1 MMPKRY
7 EFIARER
14 IRVVPKHDDK
24 LMVTL
29 RAQPVGPEARE
40 RDLQRDFQSPPSNA
54 REPQPGALSLG
65 SKRML

>member
-7 EFIARER
+7 EFVARER

-29 RAQPVGPEARE
+29 RAQSVGPEARE
-40 RDLQRDFQSPPSNA
+40 RDLQ
-54 REPQPGALSLG
+54 
-65 SKRML
+65 